1 MDIETIK
8 TIKDMIQSHYTDLE
22 AEDFLDFGT
31 EDIILFGKQQENNR
45 IISILDKIIEESK

>member
-8 TIKDMIQSHYTDLE
+8 TIRDTLQFEYTDLG
-22 AEDFLDFGT
+22 AEDFLDFST

-45 IISILDKIIEESK
+45 IITILDKMIKES